1 MSKTKEEFKLKIKDT
16 IKMLENLKDLFKE
29 IGDYAAV
36 YEIKNDISYFNNVL
50 KKIDLKK
57 ELK

>member
-50 KKIDLKK
+50 KKIDSKK